1 MEILIDGVKINYE
14 VSGQGQTVVLLH
26 GWGTNMASMSM
37 IYQHLAKNFQVL
49 AFDFPGFGKS
59 SEPPCAWGVGEYAD
73 CMEKCL
79 NKMQIKKPILI
90 GHSFGGRISILLG
103 ARGIASK
110 IILVDAAGI
119 RPKRTAKYYT
129 RVYSYKAA
137 KKVMSLPGLNH
148 FRDDALALWQKSNP
162 SSDYRN
168 TAGVMRQ
175 VFVKVVNEDLRLHLP
190 KIKVPTLLIWGDQDT
205 ATPPDDG
212 RLMEKLIP
220 DSGLV
225 LLEGAGHYSYLDRPG
240 QFLLI
245 LDAFLKEESKGEPK

>member
-14 VSGQGQTVVLLH
+14 ITGQGKTVVLLH
-26 GWGTNMASMSM
+26 GWGTNLASMSM
-37 IYQHLAKNFQVL
+37 ICQHLAKKFQVVS
-49 AFDFPGFGKS
+49 FDFPGFGQS
-59 SEPPCAWGVGEYAD
+59 GDPPLAWGVNEYAD
-73 CMEKCL
+73 CLEKCL
-79 NKMQIKKPILI
+79 SELQIKQPILI

-110 IILVDAAGI
+110 IILVDSAGI
-119 RPKRTAKYYT
+119 RPKRTVKYYA

-137 KKVMSLPGLNH
+137 KKVMGLPGLRH

-162 SSDYRN
+162 SSDYKN
-168 TAGVMRQ
+168 TSGVMRQ
-175 VFVKVVNEDLRLHLP
+175 VFVKVVNQDLRSYLP
-190 KIKVPTLLIWGDQDT
+190 QIKAPTLLIWGDQDT

-245 LDAFLKEESKGEPK
+245 LDAFLKEESKGELK